1 MCCCAHGRGRKM
13 SEQYKNITISDV
25 AEALGVSKTTVS
37 RAISGK
43 GRIGEATR
51 QRILEYIEEHDYKP
65 NVIAKGL
72 AQSRTYNICVV
83 MPGNYS
89 LVDLPF
95 FQEIIMGIQEVA
107 GMSEYDI
114 LLCTC
119 QENDVAALERIV
131 SNRKVDGVILLRTYV
146 KDAQIELLQ
155 SKKIPFVT
163 VGSTDYEHVVQ
174 IDHDHESAC
183 RELTSIMLM
192 RKMKRIALLGGN
204 DSFVVTK
211 SRYKGFAEAFLSFGR
226 EPENEL
232 IYMNLES
239 RMQIEKA
246 VEELIEKKAD
256 CIICM
261 DDAICSRVLAKLRQE
276 EIHVPQDVRIASF
289 YNSSVLENSTPSITS
304 LSFDVRELGMVS
316 CKELLQMIGD
326 ESVPEK
332 TLLTYEVVLK
342 ESTK

>member
-1 MCCCAHGRGRKM
+1 MCSCTHGRGRKM
-13 SEQYKNITISDV
+13 SEQDKNITISDV

-146 KDAQIELLQ
+146 KDAQIEFLQ
-155 SKKIPFVT
+155 SKKLPFVT

-204 DSFVVTK
+204 DAFVVTK
-211 SRYKGFAEAFLSFGR
+211 SRYKGFTEAFTSFGR

-246 VEELIEKKAD
+246 VEELIEK
-256 CIICM
+256 
-261 DDAICSRVLAKLRQE
+261 LAKLRQDE
-276 EIHVPQDVRIASF
+276 LHVPQDVRIASF